1 MAGRGRGEFM
11 GLSGQGGRGRLQLA
25 IDTLLPE
32 EADALVARVRDL
44 VDVVEVGTPMLLRD
58 GVGAVRRLR
67 DAFSGLVLLAD
78 MKIMDGGRL
87 EASMGFQAGARLVT
101 VLAAAEDA
109 TIRAVVR
116 AAEEAGGEVMVD
128 LIGVKDPEQRAAE
141 VDALGVHHV
150 CVHTPVDVQ
159 QEEGRDAADGLASLR
174 RIRDRL
180 RRAHLS
186 VAGGIGPGNVARI
199 APLAPD
205 LVVVGSAIS
214 SAADPRAAAAAVR
227 AVLDAA
233 WRAP

>member
-1 MAGRGRGEFM
+1 MSGSGRGAGSR
-11 GLSGQGGRGRLQLA
+11 SRLQLA
-25 IDTLLPE
+25 IDTLQPD
-32 EADALVARVRDL
+32 EADALVALVRDL

-67 DAFSGLVLLAD
+67 DAFPGLVLLAD

-109 TIRAVVR
+109 TIRSVVR
-116 AAEEAGGEVMVD
+116 AAEEAGCEVMVD

-174 RIRDRL
+174 RVRDAL

-186 VAGGIGPGNVARI
+186 VAGGIGPANVGRI

-214 SAADPRAAAAAVR
+214 GAADPRAAAAAVR

-233 WRAP
+233 GRAP